1 MSQSVSH
8 VSKCVTCLKVD
19 HMSQSVSHVT
29 RWVTCHKMG
38 HMSLMLW
45 QIEPKS
51 SCVTPY
57 TTLNFP
63 VPSFRTDILCHA
75 QQSNITPNPL
85 LCVGMKAFFCF
96 DYVTFVCFS
105 FPCSKPPP
113 PLVWQSPRAGAS
125 ARWRRGAIPAR
136 TASARTPST
145 DRFLWFCFA
154 GLVAVD
160 HAKLAM

>member
-8 VSKCVTCLKVD
+8 VSKWVTCLKVG
-19 HMSQSVSHVT
+19 HKSQSGSHVSKL
-29 RWVTCHKMG
+29 VTC

-57 TTLNFP
+57 MTLNYP

-75 QQSNITPNPL
+75 EQNNITPKPL

-96 DYVTFVCFS
+96 DCLTIVCLPS
-105 FPCSKPPP
+105 PCSKPPP
-113 PLVWQSPRAGAS
+113 PVVWQSPRAGAS
-125 ARWRRGAIPAR
+125 VRWRRGAIPAR

>member
-1 MSQSVSH
+1 MSQSEA
-8 VSKCVTCLKVD
+8 
-19 HMSQSVSHVT
+19 HVT
-29 RWVTCHKMG
+29 NWVACHKTG

-51 SCVTPY
+51 SYVPPY
-57 TTLNFP
+57 MGLNFP

-75 QQSNITPNPL
+75 QPSNITPKPL
-85 LCVGMKAFFCF
+85 LCVGMKAFFCLDF
-96 DYVTFVCFS
+96 FTFVSFAFS
-105 FPCSKPPP
+105 LFKAPPP
-113 PLVWQSPRAGAS
+113 FVWQSPRAGAS
-125 ARWRRGAIPAR
+125 VRWRRGAIPAR

>member
-75 QQSNITPNPL
+75 QQSNITPKPL

-96 DYVTFVCFS
+96 DFLTFVS
-105 FPCSKPPP
+105 LPSPCSKPPP
-113 PLVWQSPRAGAS
+113 PLCGNP
-125 ARWRRGAIPAR
+125 PAR
-136 TASARTPST
+136 AQARVGAGVPSLRARHRPELRPQI
-145 DRFLWFCFA
+145 DFS
-154 GLVAVD
+154 GSVSLV
-160 HAKLAM
+160 L